1 MHVSKYKD
9 MERGASFL
17 YFLSY
22 CFYLFIYFT
31 LCNLNVLLDIVEKHL
46 SAPTEQ

>member
-9 MERGASFL
+9 MERGPPF
-17 YFLSY
+17 FI
-22 CFYLFIYFT
+22 FFPFVFIYFT